1 MSLIDWLNLAMVLL
15 MFAVGVLVL
24 YDRFVR
30 ERNPPPPPPDATAPT
45 YLCAR
50 CARTNAAV
58 TYLVAGK
65 LSNLC
70 DECIVALQAKANKGA
85 RKGACGMCGEPDRA
99 LVAEDG
105 CPVCHDCLGIC
116 GEILADRSKRRELSI
131 NIERNPNDPQAWA
144 MRADHLAAYGELDAS
159 IEDASRAIELD
170 PGFDFAYMCRSFAL
184 ARRERWAAALDDADA
199 GLRCSKVPENQAV
212 LCNNRARALEGLG
225 RLEEA
230 LESIDQAI
238 ALDPSIDRFR
248 ENRARILSALGR
260 PA

>member
-1 MSLIDWLNLAMVLL
+1 MSLIEWLNLAMVLAL
-15 MFAVGVLVL
+15 FAVSVYAL
-24 YDRFVR
+24 YDQYRR
-30 ERNPPPPPPDATAPT
+30 GRNPPPPPPDATAPT

-58 TYLVAGK
+58 TYLIAGK
-65 LSNLC
+65 LANLC
-70 DECIVALQAKANKGA
+70 DECIVALQSKAKKGA
-85 RKGACGMCGEPDRA
+85 RKGACGLCGEPDRA

-116 GEILADRSKRRELSI
+116 GEILADQTKRKELSL
-131 NIERNPNDPQAWA
+131 NIERNPRDAQAWA
-144 MRADHLAAYGELDAS
+144 ARADHLAAYGELDAS

-184 ARRERWAAALDDADA
+184 ARRERWADALADADA
-199 GLRCSKVPENQAV
+199 GLRCSKEPENQAV
-212 LCNNRARALEGLG
+212 LHNNRARALEGLG

-230 LESIDQAI
+230 LASIDQAI